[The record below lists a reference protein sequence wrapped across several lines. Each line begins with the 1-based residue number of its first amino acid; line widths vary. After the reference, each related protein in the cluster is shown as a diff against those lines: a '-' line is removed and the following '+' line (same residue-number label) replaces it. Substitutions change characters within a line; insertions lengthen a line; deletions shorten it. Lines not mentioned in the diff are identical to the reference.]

1 MSGRNFLFVPGPTN
15 IPQSIQNAM
24 NIAQQDHRRP
34 DFAQLTKPLFKG
46 LNGVFK
52 TKSGR
57 SFIFPATGTAGWEV
71 ALSNT
76 LSPGDKVLTSRF
88 GQFSHLWWDL
98 ATRIGLDVETIDV
111 PWGEGVPVDK
121 FKRRLER
128 DAEHEIKAVLVC
140 HNETA
145 TGVTSDIAALRK
157 AMNKAQHPAML
168 FVDGVSSIASI
179 DFRMD
184 DWGVDVAISG
194 SQKGFMLPAGMA
206 LLCFSRKALRARLK
220 AKCARCFLD
229 IQDHINT
236 NGDGFFPYT
245 PSVPMLYGL
254 QESLRLIS
262 AEGLNQIFN
271 RHHRLAE
278 GVRRAVK
285 AWGLKLVAK
294 SPKWHSDTVS
304 AIYTPPSRDARDVI
318 EIAYYR
324 YNISLGAGLSELAGK
339 AFRIGHLGD
348 HNETS
353 ILGVLA
359 GVEMALRDAGVSIKA
374 GSGVAAAIEYF
385 RRTAEPLKVTLTSKK
400 LKASKSPRKDTRKR
414 VRKKPTAAAPEEAA
428 ESTTESASEST
439 PESATA
445 STSEESSDE
454 QDAAPEIVRR

>member
-1 MSGRNFLFVPGPTN
+1 MPGRNFLFVPGPTN
-15 IPQSIQNAM
+15 IPQSVQNAM

-46 LNGVFK
+46 LNEVFK
-52 TKSGR
+52 TKTGR

-98 ATRIGLDVETIDV
+98 AVRIGLDVETIDV
-111 PWGEGVPVDK
+111 PWGEGVPVEK
-121 FKRRLER
+121 FQRRLEK
-128 DAEHEIKAVLVC
+128 DTKHEIKAILTC

-145 TGVTSDIAALRK
+145 TGVTSDIAGLRK
-157 AMNKAQHPAML
+157 AMNKVEHPAML

-184 DWGVDVAISG
+184 EWGVDVAVSG

-206 LLCFSRKALRARLK
+206 LVCFSRKALRARNT

-229 IQDHINT
+229 IQDHINA

-254 QESLRLIS
+254 KESLRIIS
-262 AEGLNQIFN
+262 EEGLSQIFK

-278 GVRRAVK
+278 GVRAAVK
-285 AWGLKLVAK
+285 AWGLKVVAK
-294 SPKWHSDTVS
+294 SPKWYSDTVT
-304 AIYTPPSRDARDVI
+304 AIYTPSHDARDVI

-324 YNISLGAGLSELAGK
+324 YNISLGAGLSVLAGK

-353 ILGVLA
+353 ILGVIA
-359 GVEMALRDAGVSIKA
+359 GVEMALRDAGVSITA
-374 GSGVAAAIEYF
+374 GKGVAAAIEYF
-385 RRTAEPLKVTLTSKK
+385 RRTAPPLKVKLTTEKLKKSSAKSKK
-400 LKASKSPRKDTRKR
+400 KGAKSG
-414 VRKKPTAAAPEEAA
+414 
-428 ESTTESASEST
+428 
-439 PESATA
+439 
-445 STSEESSDE
+445 
-454 QDAAPEIVRR
+454 IVRR

>member
-1 MSGRNFLFVPGPTN
+1 MPGRNFLFVPGPTN
-15 IPQSIQNAM
+15 TPQSIQNAM

-46 LNGVFK
+46 LNEVFK
-52 TKSGR
+52 TKTGR

-98 ATRIGLDVETIDV
+98 AVRIGLDVETIDV
-111 PWGEGVPVDK
+111 PWGEGVPIEK
-121 FKRRLER
+121 FQRRLEK
-128 DAEHEIKAVLVC
+128 DTKHEIKAVLCC

-145 TGVTSDIAALRK
+145 TGVTSDIAGLRK
-157 AMNKAQHPAML
+157 AINKIDHPTML

-184 DWGVDVAISG
+184 EWGVDVAVSG

-206 LLCFSRKALRARLK
+206 LVCFSRKALRARST

-229 IQDHINT
+229 IQDHINA

-254 QESLRLIS
+254 KESLRVIS
-262 AEGLNQIFN
+262 EEGLNQIFK

-278 GVRRAVK
+278 GVRAAVK
-285 AWGLKLVAK
+285 AWGLKVVAK
-294 SPKWHSDTVS
+294 SPKWYSDTVT
-304 AIYTPPSRDARDVI
+304 AIYTPPRNDARDVI

-324 YNISLGAGLSELAGK
+324 YNISLGAGLSVLAGK

-353 ILGVLA
+353 ILGVIA
-359 GVEMALRDAGVSIKA
+359 GVEMALRDAGVPVAA
-374 GSGVAAAIEYF
+374 GKGVAAAIEYF
-385 RRTAEPLKVTLTSKK
+385 RRTAPPLKVKLTTEKLKKSSKK
-400 LKASKSPRKDTRKR
+400 SK
-414 VRKKPTAAAPEEAA
+414 KKGTG
-428 ESTTESASEST
+428 SG
-439 PESATA
+439 
-445 STSEESSDE
+445 
-454 QDAAPEIVRR
+454 IVRR

>member
-1 MSGRNFLFVPGPTN
+1 MPGRNFLFVPGPTN

-34 DFAQLTKPLFKG
+34 DFSQLTKPLFKG
-46 LNGVFK
+46 LNEVFK
-52 TKSGR
+52 TKTGR
-57 SFIFPATGTAGWEV
+57 SFIFPATGTAGWEI

-98 ATRIGLDVETIDV
+98 AVRIGLDVETIDV
-111 PWGEGVPVDK
+111 PWGEGVPLEK
-121 FKRRLER
+121 FQQRLEK
-128 DAEHEIKAVLVC
+128 DTKHEIKAILAC

-145 TGVTSDIAALRK
+145 TGVTSDIAGLRK
-157 AMNKAQHPAML
+157 AMDKANHPAML

-184 DWGVDVAISG
+184 DWGVDVAVSG

-206 LLCFSRKALRARLK
+206 LVCFSKKALRARNS

-229 IQDHINT
+229 IQDHINA

-254 QESLRLIS
+254 KESLRLIS
-262 AEGLNQIFN
+262 EEGLNQIFK
-271 RHHRLAE
+271 RHNRLAQ
-278 GVRRAVK
+278 GVRTAVK
-285 AWGLKLVAK
+285 AWGLKTVAK
-294 SPKWHSDTVS
+294 SPEWYSDTVT
-304 AIYTPPSRDARDVI
+304 AILTPQRYDARDVI

-324 YNISLGAGLSELAGK
+324 YNISLGAGLSVLAGK

-353 ILGVLA
+353 ILGVLG
-359 GVEMALRDAGVSIKA
+359 GVEMALRDAGVPIRTGK
-374 GSGVAAAIEYF
+374 GVGAAIEYF
-385 RRTAEPLKVTLTSKK
+385 RLTAPLLKIKLTTEK
-400 LKASKSPRKDTRKR
+400 LKKSSAKD
-414 VRKKPTAAAPEEAA
+414 KKK
-428 ESTTESASEST
+428 
-439 PESATA
+439 
-445 STSEESSDE
+445 SSSG
-454 QDAAPEIVRR
+454 IVRR

>member
-1 MSGRNFLFVPGPTN
+1 MPGRNFLFVPGPTN

-46 LNGVFK
+46 LNEVFK
-52 TKSGR
+52 TKTGR
-57 SFIFPATGTAGWEV
+57 SFIFPATGTAGWEI

-98 ATRIGLDVETIDV
+98 AVRIGLDVETIDV
-111 PWGEGVPVDK
+111 PWGEGVPLDQ
-121 FKRRLER
+121 FQNRLEK
-128 DAEHEIKAVLVC
+128 DDKHEIKAILAC

-145 TGVTSDIAALRK
+145 TGVTSDIAGLRK
-157 AMNKAQHPAML
+157 AMDKANHPAML

-184 DWGVDVAISG
+184 EWGVDVAVSG

-206 LLCFSRKALRARLK
+206 LVCFSKKALRARNT

-229 IQDHINT
+229 IQDHINA

-254 QESLRLIS
+254 KESLRLIS
-262 AEGLNQIFN
+262 EEGLNQIFK
-271 RHHRLAE
+271 RHNRLAQ
-278 GVRRAVK
+278 GVQAAVK
-285 AWGLKLVAK
+285 AWGLKTVAK
-294 SPKWHSDTVS
+294 SSKWYSDTVT
-304 AIYTPPSRDARDVI
+304 AILTPPRYDARDVI

-324 YNISLGAGLSELAGK
+324 YNISLGAGLSVLAGK

-353 ILGVLA
+353 ILGVIA
-359 GVEMALRDAGVSIKA
+359 GVEMALRDAGVPIKT
-374 GSGVAAAIEYF
+374 GKGVGAAIEYF
-385 RRTAEPLKVTLTSKK
+385 RRTAPALKIKLTSEK
-400 LKASKSPRKDTRKR
+400 LKKSSAKD
-414 VRKKPTAAAPEEAA
+414 KKK
-428 ESTTESASEST
+428 
-439 PESATA
+439 
-445 STSEESSDE
+445 SSSS
-454 QDAAPEIVRR
+454 IVRR

>member
-1 MSGRNFLFVPGPTN
+1 MPGRNFLFVPGPTN

-34 DFAQLTKPLFKG
+34 DFAKLTKPLFKG
-46 LNGVFK
+46 LNEVFK
-52 TKSGR
+52 TKTGR

-111 PWGEGVPVDK
+111 PWGEGVPIEK
-121 FKRRLER
+121 FQRRLEKDTKR
-128 DAEHEIKAVLVC
+128 EIKAVLVC

-145 TGVTSDIAALRK
+145 TGVTSDIAGLRK
-157 AMNKAQHPAML
+157 AMNKIKHPAML

-184 DWGVDVAISG
+184 EWGVDVAVSG

-206 LLCFSRKALRARLK
+206 LVCFSRKALRARSN

-229 IQDHINT
+229 IQDHINA

-254 QESLRLIS
+254 QESLRLLS
-262 AEGLNQIFN
+262 EEGLKNIFA
-271 RHHRLAE
+271 RHNRLAE
-278 GVRRAVK
+278 GVRAAVK

-294 SPKWHSDTVS
+294 SPKWYSDTVT
-304 AIYTPPSRDARDVI
+304 AIYTPPRYDARDVI

-324 YNISLGAGLSELAGK
+324 YNISLGAGLSVLAGK

-353 ILGVLA
+353 ILGVLG
-359 GVEMALRDAGVSIKA
+359 GVEMALRDAGVPITA
-374 GSGVAAAIEYF
+374 GKGVAAASEHF
-385 RRTAEPLKVTLTSKK
+385 RRTAPPLKVALTTAK
-400 LKASKSPRKDTRKR
+400 LKKGSSKT
-414 VRKKPTAAAPEEAA
+414 KKKGTG
-428 ESTTESASEST
+428 SG
-439 PESATA
+439 
-445 STSEESSDE
+445 
-454 QDAAPEIVRR
+454 IVRR

>member
-1 MSGRNFLFVPGPTN
+1 MPGRNFLFVPGPTN

-46 LNGVFK
+46 LNEVFK
-52 TKSGR
+52 TKTGR
-57 SFIFPATGTAGWEV
+57 SFIFPATGTAGWEI

-98 ATRIGLDVETIDV
+98 AVRIGLDVETIDV
-111 PWGEGVPVDK
+111 PWGEGVPIEK
-121 FKRRLER
+121 FQRRLEKDTR
-128 DAEHEIKAVLVC
+128 HEIKAVLTC

-145 TGVTSDIAALRK
+145 TGVTSDIAGLRK
-157 AMNKAQHPAML
+157 AMNKVNHPAML

-184 DWGVDVAISG
+184 DWGIDVAVSG

-206 LLCFSRKALRARLK
+206 LVCFSRKALRARNT

-229 IQDHINT
+229 IQDHINA

-254 QESLRLIS
+254 RESLRLIS
-262 AEGLNQIFN
+262 EEGLSQIFK

-278 GVRRAVK
+278 GVRAAVK
-285 AWGLKLVAK
+285 AWGLKPVAK
-294 SPKWHSDTVS
+294 LPKWYSDTVT
-304 AIYTPPSRDARDVI
+304 AIYTPPRYDARDVI

-324 YNISLGAGLSELAGK
+324 YNISLGAGLSVLAGK

-353 ILGVLA
+353 ILGVIA
-359 GVEMALRDAGVSIKA
+359 GVEMALRDAGVPITA
-374 GSGVAAAIEYF
+374 GKGVGAAIEHF
-385 RRTAEPLKVTLTSKK
+385 RRTAPPLKVKLTTTKLKKSPAKSKK
-400 LKASKSPRKDTRKR
+400 
-414 VRKKPTAAAPEEAA
+414 KKGG
-428 ESTTESASEST
+428 SG
-439 PESATA
+439 
-445 STSEESSDE
+445 
-454 QDAAPEIVRR
+454 IVRR

>member
-1 MSGRNFLFVPGPTN
+1 MPGRNFLFVPGPTN

-34 DFAQLTKPLFKG
+34 DFGQLTKPLFKG
-46 LNGVFK
+46 LNEVFK
-52 TKSGR
+52 TKTGR
-57 SFIFPATGTAGWEV
+57 SFIFPATGTAGWEI

-98 ATRIGLDVETIDV
+98 AVRIGLDVETIDV
-111 PWGEGVPVDK
+111 PWGEGVPIEK
-121 FKRRLER
+121 FQRRLEK
-128 DAEHEIKAVLVC
+128 DTKHEIKAVLTC

-145 TGVTSDIAALRK
+145 TGVTSDIAGLRK
-157 AMNKAQHPAML
+157 AMDKVNHPAML

-184 DWGVDVAISG
+184 DWGVDVAVSG

-206 LLCFSRKALRARLK
+206 LVCFSRKALRARNT

-229 IQDHINT
+229 IQDHINA

-254 QESLRLIS
+254 KESLRVIS
-262 AEGLNQIFN
+262 EEGLSQIFK

-278 GVRRAVK
+278 GVRAAVK

-294 SPKWHSDTVS
+294 SPKWYSDTVT
-304 AIYTPPSRDARDVI
+304 AIYTPPNHDARDVI

-324 YNISLGAGLSELAGK
+324 YNISLGAGLSVLTGK

-353 ILGVLA
+353 ILGVIA
-359 GVEMALRDAGVSIKA
+359 GVEMALRDAGVPITTGK
-374 GSGVAAAIEYF
+374 GVAAAIEYF
-385 RRTAEPLKVTLTSKK
+385 RRTAPPLKIKLTTEKLKKAPAKSKK
-400 LKASKSPRKDTRKR
+400 
-414 VRKKPTAAAPEEAA
+414 KKG
-428 ESTTESASEST
+428 
-439 PESATA
+439 
-445 STSEESSDE
+445 SSS
-454 QDAAPEIVRR
+454 IVRR

>member
-1 MSGRNFLFVPGPTN
+1 MPGRNFLFVPGPTN

-34 DFAQLTKPLFKG
+34 DFSQLTKPLFKG
-46 LNGVFK
+46 LNEVFK
-52 TKSGR
+52 TKTGR
-57 SFIFPATGTAGWEV
+57 SFIFPATGTAGWEI

-98 ATRIGLDVETIDV
+98 AVRIGLDVETIDV
-111 PWGEGVPVDK
+111 PWGEGVPLEK
-121 FKRRLER
+121 FQQSLEK
-128 DAEHEIKAVLVC
+128 DTKHEIKAILAC

-145 TGVTSDIAALRK
+145 TGVTSDIAGLRK
-157 AMNKAQHPAML
+157 AMDKANHPAML

-184 DWGVDVAISG
+184 DWGVDVAVSG

-206 LLCFSRKALRARLK
+206 LVCFSKKALRARNS

-229 IQDHINT
+229 IQDHINA

-254 QESLRLIS
+254 KESLRLIS
-262 AEGLNQIFN
+262 EEGLNQIFK
-271 RHHRLAE
+271 RHNRLAQ
-278 GVRRAVK
+278 GVRTAVK
-285 AWGLKLVAK
+285 AWGLKTVAK
-294 SPKWHSDTVS
+294 SSKWYSDTVT
-304 AIYTPPSRDARDVI
+304 AILTPQRYDARDVI

-324 YNISLGAGLSELAGK
+324 YNISLGAGLSVLAGK

-359 GVEMALRDAGVSIKA
+359 GVEMALRDAGVPIKT
-374 GSGVAAAIEYF
+374 GKGVGAAIEYF
-385 RRTAEPLKVTLTSKK
+385 RRTAPPLKIKLTTEK
-400 LKASKSPRKDTRKR
+400 LKKSSAKD
-414 VRKKPTAAAPEEAA
+414 KKK
-428 ESTTESASEST
+428 SSSA
-439 PESATA
+439 
-445 STSEESSDE
+445 
-454 QDAAPEIVRR
+454 IVRR